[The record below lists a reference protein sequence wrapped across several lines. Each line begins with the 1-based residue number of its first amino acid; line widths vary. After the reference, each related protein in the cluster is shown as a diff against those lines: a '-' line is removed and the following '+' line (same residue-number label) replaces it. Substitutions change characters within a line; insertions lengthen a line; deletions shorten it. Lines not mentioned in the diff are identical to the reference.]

1 MVMPGYKTF
10 IFFGVMALVAILM
23 KYTGTDIPPELA
35 ELLTEEQI
43 KEIAG
48 KGESVVNWIL
58 IVGGIIFRMMTKTP
72 PLSK

>member
-23 KYTGTDIPPELA
+23 KYTGADIPPELA